1 MKTIENFKKEIE
13 KSGLVGKSVKDLLSK
28 NNALYYRIYG
38 YAKRN
43 DIWLTKLFMDL
54 GLILNRVDGMNSVER
69 LDLFMGKE
77 MFFYI
82 NKNWPQISAGHK
94 GLIKK
99 TLKIINISF
108 EAFLVRYGVQ
118 YVDLNDSRRVYRS
131 VDDIKKDLISKK
143 LNDASI
149 SEITAFDGGNTVA
162 NIESFAN
169 KNNFSMKDIW
179 FALNV
184 SYSENVVMCDTGVK
198 RDFVYHNDDEMIK
211 DFKSKK
217 LIGKTKREV
226 WFYDK
231 GTTVGRITK
240 YAKQSNVD
248 ISFLWKML
256 DVKKS
261 PRRKIELSFS
271 TLDELKVIVEKKG
284 LVGKTIQEVNF
295 LDPDLCSQVKK
306 YARKGVSMSKIWNY
320 VGVVRTQ
327 GYYSVEEIVSKIKE
341 GGYKNVREIRENRA
355 LYKQITSFT
364 DSRKDVTTT
373 SIWKK
378 AGIAYS
384 SKGRPVKA

>member
-54 GLILNRVDGMNSVER
+54 GLILNRVDKIDSIEK
-69 LDLFMGKE
+69 LDQFMGEK
-77 MFFYI
+77 MFSY
-82 NKNWPQISAGHK
+82 KNNEWSKIPTSHK
-94 GLIKK
+94 NLIKK
-99 TLKIINISF
+99 TLKSLDISF
-108 EAFLVRYGVQ
+108 NAFLERYEMI
-118 YVDLNDSRRVYRS
+118 YVNPKEAKLVYRS
-131 VDDIKKDLISKK
+131 INDIKDDLESKQLK
-143 LNDASI
+143 GLSI
-149 SEITAFDGGNTVA
+149 SHITSYDGGQTMA
-162 NIESFAN
+162 NIQSFAE
-169 KNNFSMKDIW
+169 KNNFKMKDVW
-179 FALNV
+179 FALNIA
-184 SYSENVVMCDTGVK
+184 YSEKVVMCDTGVK
-198 RDFVYHNDDEMIK
+198 IDFVYHNDDEMIK